1 MTDRE
6 QTEDGRAKPLIRL
19 TPEFRDP
26 FRRIVFGVAGSAVER
41 LLAIDK
47 VNNIYFEAC
56 GIDDDR
62 AFMDKCLDV
71 MRVEY
76 EVSEED
82 LARIPPKGRV
92 VVVANHPFGGIE
104 GIVLASLLHTV
115 RDDFKLMANF
125 LLERVEG
132 LRPWMLFVDPFDRAD
147 SARVN
152 MKPLKDCLRWLRDEH
167 MLAVFPSGTVSHL
180 NLRGGG
186 IVDPPWSPTIGRIV
200 RSTESTVL
208 PMYVQG
214 SNGLLFQL
222 AGLMHPRVRT
232 ALLPNELANKK
243 DKTIRIRIGHPI
255 PFDALKQY
263 DDDQKLIDY
272 LRLRSYNLRHR
283 KPDGAGRRRTVLPL
297 KFQRTERTPVTRPLE
312 HDLIAGDVERL
323 PPEQKL
329 LENNTLSVFYARA
342 DQIPNLL
349 HEIGRLREITFRDAG
364 EGTGQALDL
373 DRFDDYYLHLF
384 VWNRDKREL
393 VGAYRLGQ
401 TDEILPRFGK
411 RGLYT
416 STLFRYRRRLLA
428 SLTPGLEM
436 GRSFIRKEYQ
446 RNFASLLLLWKGI
459 GQFVVR
465 HPRYKILFGPVSV
478 NADYTR
484 KSQELMVQ
492 FLKDNNALPDLARLV
507 KPRRPL
513 LMGPL
518 SKLRSRRI
526 SRVVRDLDEVEAF
539 IADIESKMQG
549 VPVLLRQY
557 LKLGGSLLGFNIDP
571 DFGNCL
577 DGLILVDLTKTDPV
591 ILNRYI
597 GREGVEAFYAH
608 HGLTP
613 PPKAPARPPAG

>member
-1 MTDRE
+1 MAGPRQQPGAQKAE
-6 QTEDGRAKPLIRL
+6 PLIRL
-19 TPEFRDP
+19 TPQFRDP
-26 FRRIVFGVAGSAVER
+26 VRRVVFGVAGSAVER

-47 VNNIYFEAC
+47 INNIYFEAC
-56 GIDDDR
+56 QIDDDR

-76 EVSEED
+76 EVAEED
-82 LARIPPKGRV
+82 LARIPKTGRV
-92 VVVANHPFGGIE
+92 VVVANHPFGGVE
-104 GIVLASLLHTV
+104 GIILASLLHTV

-132 LRPWMLFVDPFDRAD
+132 LRPWMIFVDPFDRAE

-152 MKPLKDCLRWLRDEH
+152 MKPLKECLRWLRDDH
-167 MLAVFPSGTVSHL
+167 MMAVFPSGTVSHL
-180 NLRGGG
+180 SFRRGGV
-186 IVDPPWSPTIGRIV
+186 VDPPWSPTIGRIV
-200 RSTESTVL
+200 RSTEATVL
-208 PMYVQG
+208 PIFVQG
-214 SNGLLFQL
+214 SNGLLFQM
-222 AGLMHPRVRT
+222 AGLVHPRIRT
-232 ALLPNELANKK
+232 ALLPNEIANKK
-243 DKTIRIRIGHPI
+243 NKTIRIRVGNPI
-255 PFDALKQY
+255 PFDTLAQY
-263 DDDQKLIDY
+263 DDDRQLVDY
-272 LRLRSYNLRHR
+272 LRLRTYHLKNR
-283 KPDGAGRRRTVLPL
+283 KPEGSGRRRMVLPL
-297 KFQRTERTPVTRPLE
+297 RFGRPDRASVARPL
-312 HDLIAGDVERL
+312 DAAQISADVERL
-323 PPEQKL
+323 PEAQRL
-329 LENNTLSVFYARA
+329 LENNTLAVYYARA

-349 HEIGRLREITFRDAG
+349 HEIGRLREVTFRDAG
-364 EGTGQALDL
+364 EGTGHALDL

-384 VWNRDKREL
+384 VWSREKKEL

-416 STLFRYRRRLLA
+416 STLFRYRRKLLA
-428 SLTPGLEM
+428 SLNPGLEV

-446 RNFASLLLLWKGI
+446 RNFTSLLLLWKGI
-459 GQFVVR
+459 GQFVAR

-513 LMGPL
+513 LVGPI
-518 SKLRSRRI
+518 SKFRNRRI
-526 SRVVRDLDEVEAF
+526 SRLVKDLDEVEQF

-557 LKLGGSLLGFNIDP
+557 MKLGGQLLGFNIDP

-577 DGLILVDLTKTDPV
+577 DGLILVDLTKTDPT
-591 ILNRYI
+591 ILNRYL
-597 GREGVEAFYAH
+597 GREGLEAFCAH
-608 HGLTP
+608 HGMTP
-613 PPKAPARPPAG
+613 PVRPDSK

>member
-1 MTDRE
+1 
-6 QTEDGRAKPLIRL
+6 
-19 TPEFRDP
+19 
-26 FRRIVFGVAGSAVER
+26 VAGSAVER

-47 VNNIYFEAC
+47 INNIYFEAC
-56 GIDDDR
+56 QIDDDR

-76 EVSEED
+76 EVAEED
-82 LARIPPKGRV
+82 LARIPKTGRV
-92 VVVANHPFGGIE
+92 VVVANHPFGGVE
-104 GIVLASLLHTV
+104 GIILASLLHTV

-132 LRPWMLFVDPFDRAD
+132 LRPWMIFVDPFDRAE

-152 MKPLKDCLRWLRDEH
+152 MKPLKECLRWLRDDH
-167 MLAVFPSGTVSHL
+167 MMAVFPSGTVSHL
-180 NLRGGG
+180 SFRRGGV
-186 IVDPPWSPTIGRIV
+186 VDPPWSPTIGRIV

-208 PMYVQG
+208 PIFVQG

-222 AGLMHPRVRT
+222 AGMVHPRIRT
-232 ALLPNELANKK
+232 ALLPNEIANKK
-243 DKTIRIRIGHPI
+243 NKTIRIRIGHPI
-255 PFDALKQY
+255 PFDTLKQY
-263 DDDQKLIDY
+263 DDDQELMDY
-272 LRLRSYNLRHR
+272 LRIRTYHLKNR
-283 KPDGAGRRRTVLPL
+283 KPESSGRRRMVLPL
-297 KFQRTERTPVTRPLE
+297 RFGRPDRTAVARPL
-312 HDLIAGDVERL
+312 DAAQIAADVERL
-323 PPEQKL
+323 PGSQRL
-329 LENNTLSVFYARA
+329 LENNTLAVYYARA

-364 EGTGQALDL
+364 EGTGHALDL

-384 VWNRDKREL
+384 VWSREKKEL

-416 STLFRYRRRLLA
+416 STLFRYRRKLLG
-428 SLTPGLEM
+428 SLNPGLEV

-459 GQFVVR
+459 GQFVAR

-507 KPRRPL
+507 KARRPL
-513 LMGPL
+513 LVNPISGF
-518 SKLRSRRI
+518 RNRRI
-526 SRVVRDLDEVEAF
+526 SRLVRDLDEVEQF

-557 LKLGGSLLGFNIDP
+557 MKLGGQLLGFNIDP

-577 DGLILVDLTKTDPV
+577 DGLILVDLTKTDPT
-591 ILNRYI
+591 ILNRYL
-597 GREGVEAFYAH
+597 GREGLEAFCKH
-608 HGLTP
+608 HGMP
-613 PPKAPARPPAG
+613 VPAPVRPEAK